1 MIKKRYYYLMD
12 GMDENLPISQ
22 YMDLDYLLRLLG
34 SRSYHVKAKELFPDK
49 RESSLPLKSIF
60 RLQPVKPGNYKGC
73 GSTSPEESLK
83 KYREYKESGAFL
95 TACWTEREGESALMW
110 ANFTT
115 KMGVCIKSTI
125 HNFIASFE
133 NDDYEIYCGRMSYNG
148 YNAEQDIME
157 SLFSKQKAYYEEK
170 EIRFYFMRKDD
181 TDLSKRVNIP
191 VNPSVL
197 ISEII
202 LSPNIETKAREEL
215 SRFIMQTYK
224 IEVKSSKIEV

>member
-1 MIKKRYYYLMD
+1 MNKMRYYYLMD
-12 GMDENLPISQ
+12 GLDENLPICQ

-34 SRSYHVKAKELFPDK
+34 TRSYYVKAKELFPDK

-60 RLQPVKPGNYKGC
+60 RLQPVEPGSYKG
-73 GSTSPEESLK
+73 SDSISSKDSLK

-115 KMGVCIKSTI
+115 KMGICIKSTI

-148 YNAEQDIME
+148 YNAEQDSHGPCPSGL
-157 SLFSKQKAYYEEK
+157 SLPFFPNTFLRCLKLTSLENIFSG
-170 EIRFYFMRKDD
+170 
-181 TDLSKRVNIP
+181 LS
-191 VNPSVL
+191 SGLYVL
-197 ISEII
+197 SC
-202 LSPNIETKAREEL
+202 
-215 SRFIMQTYK
+215 
-224 IEVKSSKIEV
+224 

>member
-1 MIKKRYYYLMD
+1 MRYYYLMD
-12 GMDENLPISQ
+12 GLGENLTICQ
-22 YMDLDYLLRLLG
+22 YMDLDYLLCLLG
-34 SRSYHVKAKELFPDK
+34 TRSYHVKSKGLFLDI

-60 RLQPVKPGNYKGC
+60 RLQPVEHGSYKG
-73 GSTSPEESLK
+73 SYSASLEESLR
-83 KYREYKESGAFL
+83 KYREYKKSKTFL
-95 TACWTEREGESALMW
+95 TACWTEREGESILMW
-110 ANFTT
+110 KNFTT

-148 YNAEQDIME
+148 YNAEQDIMQ
-157 SLFSKQKAYYEEK
+157 SLFSKEKAYCDEK

-181 TDLSKRVNIP
+181 TDLSKRVNIA

-197 ISEII
+197 INEII

-215 SRFIMQTYK
+215 SHFIKQTYK
-224 IEVKSSKIEV
+224 IKVKSSKIESNI